1 MNKKENNVKEP
12 YEAPSVLDIKPV
24 STVRGVFDE
33 NSPGDPEGTA
43 GDD

>member
-1 MNKKENNVKEP
+1 MNGMETKQKEP

-24 STVRGVFDE
+24 SIVHVIGESFPDE
-33 NSPGDPEGTA
+33 DNTA

>member
-24 STVRGVFDE
+24 STVRGYDE
-33 NSPGDPEGTA
+33 NSPDDPEDAA
-43 GDD
+43 GGD